1 MTGSYIKI
9 NVVRLDMMHVNGYPD
24 SGISGNAIN
33 GDRCMDK
40 VRCFMTEW
48 DFMRE
53 FSTELTNTH
62 QSLFWIEEPPSEWWM
77 NAENKNV
84 NYSVSLNCR
93 AQSYNYDSEVFYEY
107 DDFFPIISYSFV

>member
-62 QSLFWIEEPPSEWWM
+62 QSLFWIDEPPSEWWM

-84 NYSVSLNCR
+84 N
-93 AQSYNYDSEVFYEY
+93 
-107 DDFFPIISYSFV
+107 